1 MSVCTARWQLQLVQ
15 RCSDIPIIHRGQ
27 VLWWGIAAA
36 ITLFPF
42 NVFHITTPQRHLL
55 QEMLNCEI
63 FFSLIPIW
71 KKNTNVNC
79 KKIINIFTAVTKK
92 VYMKAKCLEWL
103 CTLGQGKF
111 TCKQEHL
118 FITPSRNNSVR
129 NVYKRLKC
137 RKVRKLYSLSLCK
150 ISFVKGFCLP
160 PGLQMVYCWMQCP
173 HGQLQ
178 QCGEQTG
185 SDKCSPCRPDIVPV
199 LFYINVGDICTLL
212 LVLCTRSPN

>member
-1 MSVCTARWQLQLVQ
+1 MSALLDGSCSWCSAAVTFPSYTGAKSSGGVSLLLSLFSLLTYSTLPLHRDICCK
-15 RCSDIPIIHRGQ
+15 RCWTVR
-27 VLWWGIAAA
+27 
-36 ITLFPF
+36 
-42 NVFHITTPQRHLL
+42 
-55 QEMLNCEI
+55 

-137 RKVRKLYSLSLCK
+137 RKDRKLYSLSLCK

-178 QCGEQTG
+178 QCREQTG

-199 LFYINVGDICTLL
+199 LFCINVGDICPLL